1 MITVVLPTTLEFI
14 FEIRSLSPQ
23 FYMFPSE
30 NVTPILNKLI
40 TKYHYGVNI
49 NGEVY

>member
-1 MITVVLPTTLEFI
+1 MITAVLPTTLEFI
-14 FEIRSLSPQ
+14 VEIRSFSPL
-23 FYMFPSE
+23 FYIFPGE

-40 TKYHYGVNI
+40 TKPHYGVNF